1 VTQPTQGPND
11 ADATYIAVVCG
22 LGWEEEGRVIGAER
36 ADPARGVAPLPAE
49 SVAGTSARLHAN
61 LWATQP
67 SR

>member
-1 VTQPTQGPND
+1 
-11 ADATYIAVVCG
+11 